1 MRTQNNLEA
10 QGRTSLIA
18 AWDHESPVQTQSK
31 PSKKPS
37 KTESKSDTNPV
48 KPWENPGQ
56 YRDRCEIF
64 FFKCNKIFFAK
75 HRQIK
80 SHSIT
85 SITKL
90 DSIDIRWGPAGGG
103 ALTRKTILGGPTN
116 QKKEKNFKKTPEAME
131 RDAVLPRLLLRPL
144 PLQPFWRAANILTPV
159 VLEWKE
165 KLFSKEPTAK
175 EKAHTETRAKPSKTR

>member
-1 MRTQNNLEA
+1 MKA
-10 QGRTSLIA
+10 
-18 AWDHESPVQTQSK
+18 QSK
-31 PSKKPS
+31 PSPNPVK
-37 KTESKSDTNPV
+37 NPV
-48 KPWENPGQ
+48 KPNQSPIPIQSNLGKTQ
-56 YRDRCEIF
+56 ANIGTDAKFF

-131 RDAVLPRLLLRPL
+131 RDALLLHL
-144 PLQPFWRAANILTPV
+144 LLHLLLLQSFWRAANILTPV

>member
-90 DSIDIRWGPAGGG
+90 DSIDIRWGPAGGWC
-103 ALTRKTILGGPTN
+103 ANEKDDPHGGPTK
-116 QKKEKNFKKTPEAME
+116 KKEKNLKKRPRRWSETPSSSTSSSSSS
-131 RDAVLPRLLLRPL
+131 R
-144 PLQPFWRAANILTPV
+144 FG
-159 VLEWKE
+159 
-165 KLFSKEPTAK
+165 EPPT
-175 EKAHTETRAKPSKTR
+175 S